1 MSIPT
6 DYKIRK
12 IQRSDIPAMLTLVRE
27 LAEFEKEPAAVTVT
41 EQDYYED
48 FDAKIYD
55 GHIAVQN
62 EQIVGMVIYYMTY
75 STWKGRM
82 LYLEDFV
89 VTQGHR
95 NKGLGQQLFDTF
107 VKEAKK
113 QKAKLVKWQVLDW
126 NKDAIRFYKRQ
137 GAEIEKQ
144 WYNGKIIF

>member
-1 MSIPT
+1 MST
-6 DYKIRK
+6 LTEYTIRK
-12 IQRSDIPAMLTLVRE
+12 IQRSDIPAILSLVKE
-27 LAEFEKEPAAVTVT
+27 LAEFEKDPGAVSVT

-48 FDAKIYD
+48 FDANVYD
-55 GHIAVQN
+55 GHIAVCN

-89 VTQGHR
+89 VTLAHR
-95 NKGLGQQLFDTF
+95 NKGLGQLLFNTF
-107 VKEAKK
+107 LQEAKE

-126 NKDAIRFYKRQ
+126 NEDAIRFYQRQ